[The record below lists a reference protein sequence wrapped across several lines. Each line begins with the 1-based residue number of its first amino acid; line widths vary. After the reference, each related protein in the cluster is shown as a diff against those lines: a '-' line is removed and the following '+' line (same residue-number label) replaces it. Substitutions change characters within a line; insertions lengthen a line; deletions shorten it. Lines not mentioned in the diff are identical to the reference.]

1 LNLRKTIILFVIV
14 AIIGGTFGFTSA
26 DLFPTFETENETL
39 YEIELFSKN
48 STIPCNCVAFRLDDI
63 KDQEPDYL
71 QFQIIDFFMER
82 EIPLTIGI
90 IGNKLGYDPNT
101 AAFIKEHLKK
111 HGENL
116 EIANHG
122 WEHEVFSRLSKTDQS
137 NLIRQTNEKLLEIL
151 EITPK
156 VFIPPFNRFNSD
168 TTQALYENGIT
179 HMSAMTGSD
188 GPPYP
193 LQNSTFY
200 RFPATSLTG
209 LYSNPEEKIYTA
221 LSGEETFFYLEKN
234 MELYG
239 YGVVMM
245 HPRDFGQFGV
255 DGNALHYDQLREL
268 EYLIDKIHEA
278 GWKIVPIGKIN
289 HN

>member
-1 LNLRKTIILFVIV
+1 LQKKIVLFVIV
-14 AIIGGTFGFTSA
+14 AIIGGTVGFTSA
-26 DLFPTFETENETL
+26 DLFPTSETENETL
-39 YEIELFSKN
+39 YEIEFFSKN

-63 KDQEPDYL
+63 QDEEPNYL

-90 IGNKLGYDPNT
+90 VGNFFGDDPNT

-111 HGENL
+111 NGENL

-137 NLIRQTNEKLLEIL
+137 NLIRQTNEKLFEIL
-151 EITPK
+151 GVTPK
-156 VFIPPFNRFNSD
+156 VFIAPFNRINSD
-168 TTQALYENGIT
+168 TSQALVENGIT
-179 HMSAMTGSD
+179 HMSAITGSD

-193 LQNSTFY
+193 LQDSTFY

-209 LYSNPEEKIYTA
+209 QYSNQEKRIYNA

-239 YGVVMM
+239 FGVVMM
-245 HPRDFGQFGV
+245 HPRDFGQFAV
-255 DGNALHYDQLREL
+255 NGNALDYDQLREL
-268 EYLIDKIHEA
+268 EYLIDKIHEV